1 MKKRFFSVVSF
12 LLLVTFSASALEWG
26 GLVKNNTDVKTLDFE
41 EYGIS
46 QDEELYIWGKV
57 PFGKQSPF
65 SLVGEL
71 VYKGIFDFDNNGLS
85 TMENII
91 DVDIFKIAGNIEV
104 GQASSINMSLG
115 RFYVSDSTRKLF
127 SQLIDGGSMTFSF
140 PWIGLSFFG
149 GFTGFINSHVTP
161 MMEADGIVLK
171 PNSILYSV
179 NIPYLV
185 GQAKIEFPYFMGN
198 TLSLEALGFF
208 DTRDFEISRYFGEL
222 SISGPL
228 NNSVFYKFDTIVGFN
243 NSLEFSNYTNLT
255 YFSYP
260 FSFMMINFGVEYASG
275 KIGPLN
281 PFYPV
286 TSQVACSANS
296 HPALSGVLI
305 PNAAITISTGSFY
318 TSIGGKFLFSWPDN
332 TFTPSGGEL
341 SLMSQFNILS
351 DIKVN
356 ISVDGYY
363 DITGGGETNYSASL
377 GTAISL

>member
-127 SQLIDGGSMTFSF
+127 SQLIDGGQMTFSF

-179 NIPYLV
+179 KRQRN
-185 GQAKIEFPYFMGN
+185 M
-198 TLSLEALGFF
+198 
-208 DTRDFEISRYFGEL
+208 
-222 SISGPL
+222 
-228 NNSVFYKFDTIVGFN
+228 
-243 NSLEFSNYTNLT
+243 FSAVR
-255 YFSYP
+255 
-260 FSFMMINFGVEYASG
+260 I
-275 KIGPLN
+275 IR
-281 PFYPV
+281 
-286 TSQVACSANS
+286 
-296 HPALSGVLI
+296 
-305 PNAAITISTGSFY
+305 
-318 TSIGGKFLFSWPDN
+318 FLF
-332 TFTPSGGEL
+332 L
-341 SLMSQFNILS
+341 V
-351 DIKVN
+351 KK
-356 ISVDGYY
+356 
-363 DITGGGETNYSASL
+363 
-377 GTAISL
+377 